1 MSEVNVS
8 VSGSSSITPTVT
20 NGGQVSVSVVGS
32 STINPTVGNG
42 DTVNVTVAS
51 VGATGPA
58 GANGA
63 AGAQGP
69 AGPAGTTT
77 WAGITDK
84 PATFTPSSHSHAI
97 SDVTGLQTALDGKQP
112 SGTYATLVGGTVPS
126 TQLPSYVDDVLEFAA
141 TANFPTTGE
150 SGKIYVATGT
160 GKVYRWSGS
169 AYVEII
175 GSPGSTDAVLEGSV
189 NLYYTAARAAA
200 AAPVQSVA
208 GRAGAVTIAAADV
221 SGLGA
226 AVDAKLSTQSAIV
239 SFAGITMYDGPGSG
253 GGMQIGY
260 QWIDGITRISF
271 AFGGG
276 TQTTAYTGSASDIS
290 SGTLSASRLP
300 SSGVTAGTYTSVTVD
315 ATGRVTGGTNPSS
328 GGKPLG
334 LILALT

>member
-42 DTVNVTVAS
+42 DTVNVTVSS

-58 GANGA
+58 GAAGA

-69 AGPAGTTT
+69 AGPAGTTSWT
-77 WAGITDK
+77 GITDK

-97 SDVTGLQTALDGKQP
+97 SDVTGLQTALDGKQA

-141 TANFPTTGE
+141 TANFPATGE

-175 GSPGSTDAVLEGSV
+175 GSPGSTDAVPEGSV

-208 GRAGAVTIAAADV
+208 GRTGAVAIAAADV

-226 AVDAKLSTQSAIV
+226 AVDAKLTTQTANV
-239 SFAGITMYDGPGSG
+239 SFAGITMYDGPGTG

-260 QWIDGITRISF
+260 QRIDNVTHIAF
-271 AFGGG
+271 AFGG
-276 TQTTAYTGSASDIS
+276 TQTTAWTGSASDIT

>member
-32 STINPTVGNG
+32 TTINPTVGNG

-58 GANGA
+58 GAAGA

-69 AGPAGTTT
+69 AGPAGTTS
-77 WAGITDK
+77 WNGITDK

-97 SDVTGLQTALDGKQP
+97 SDVTGLQTALDGKQA

-141 TANFPTTGE
+141 VANFPATGE

-175 GSPGSTDAVLEGSV
+175 GSPGSTDAVPEGSV

-200 AAPVQSVA
+200 AAPVQSVNGLTGAVVVIATYAAADSFPATGQAAMLYVETDTGRVYQWTGSVYAETGIDSAA
-208 GRAGAVTIAAADV
+208 GQHASQHGAAGSDPITIATSQITGFSAAAAAAAPVQSVNGSTGAVTV
-221 SGLGA
+221 S
-226 AVDAKLSTQSAIV
+226 T
-239 SFAGITMYDGPGSG
+239 
-253 GGMQIGY
+253 
-260 QWIDGITRISF
+260 
-271 AFGGG
+271 
-276 TQTTAYTGSASDIS
+276 
-290 SGTLSASRLP
+290 
-300 SSGVTAGTYTSVTVD
+300 
-315 ATGRVTGGTNPSS
+315 
-328 GGKPLG
+328 GKPLG